1 VIVPPMQ
8 RRSTE
13 RSLFPLSELSPQT
26 GIGGCMHPL
35 LKLFSLLQRRKNI
48 RKCVSDRRCNP
59 IRTRR
64 YLLQVTIEERR
75 ESRRRA
81 EDKLTYLIER
91 FGEEAVT
98 EAVLDFTTGKVF
110 TIHEA
115 FSQQRE
121 RRPYNESII

>member
-1 VIVPPMQ
+1 
-8 RRSTE
+8 
-13 RSLFPLSELSPQT
+13 
-26 GIGGCMHPL
+26 MHPL

-64 YLLQVTIEERR
+64 YLLQVVTVEERR

-98 EAVLDFTTGKVF
+98 EAVLDFTAGKVF

>member
-1 VIVPPMQ
+1 
-8 RRSTE
+8 
-13 RSLFPLSELSPQT
+13 
-26 GIGGCMHPL
+26 MHPL
-35 LKLFSLLQRRKNI
+35 LKLFSLPQRRKNI
-48 RKCVSDRRCNP
+48 RKCIPDRRCNP
-59 IRTRR
+59 T
-64 YLLQVTIEERR
+64 QVTIEERR

-98 EAVLDFTTGKVF
+98 EAVLDFTAGKVF

-115 FSQQRE
+115 FSQQHE

>member
-1 VIVPPMQ
+1 
-8 RRSTE
+8 
-13 RSLFPLSELSPQT
+13 
-26 GIGGCMHPL
+26 MHPL

-48 RKCVSDRRCNP
+48 RKCIPDRRCG
-59 IRTRR
+59 TRR

-98 EAVLDFTTGKVF
+98 EAVLDFTAGKVF